1 MILSEYD
8 RRWAEVRFY
17 QFCIETYTVRHKTID
32 IINYA
37 ETICNLGD
45 ANWQTIRNTI
55 QVMMNDTYYQ
65 ASKRELIL
73 LADVKGLSTVQIG
86 KYLNMTRQGV
96 SKYIN
101 THKELFTP
109 LPRCGIDEDCELIKF
124 LNTLDKFNPV
134 GSYGN
139 GTTNESTI

>member
-17 QFCIETYTVRHKTID
+17 QFCTETYAARHKTID

-37 ETICNLGD
+37 ETICNLGE
-45 ANWQTIRNTI
+45 ANWKTIRNTI
-55 QVMMNDTYYQ
+55 QVMMSDTYYQ
-65 ASKRELIL
+65 ATKRELIL
-73 LADVKGLSTVQIG
+73 LGNAEGLTTVQIG
-86 KYLNMTRQGV
+86 HYVNMTRQGV

-101 THKELFTP
+101 QHKELFTP
-109 LPRCGIDEDCELIKF
+109 LPRCGIDVDCEIVKF
-124 LNTLDKFNPV
+124 LKTLDQFHPI

-139 GTTNESTI
+139 GTIN